1 MDTARRK
8 RKNRAEVQ
16 QDIALEII

>member
-8 RKNRAEVQ
+8 KWQGQPE
-16 QDIALEII
+16 